1 MKLGIGTTQFGLD
14 YGITNKQGQTQV
26 EEVSK
31 IFKTAE
37 LNCIEV
43 IDTAHLYGNSEAIIG
58 SVLSK
63 DNKFK
68 IITKTITFNKEEIT
82 LEDVNLFEKT
92 FISSLEKLQ
101 TNSIY
106 GLMLHR
112 QQDLFSQNGDLLFK
126 KLIELKNCNKV
137 NKIGVSVYNSE
148 EITQIINNF
157 DIDIIQIPF
166 NIFDQ
171 RLKNDETLKKLKSKN
186 IEVHARSIFLQGVI
200 LMQSE
205 LVNKTFNDSQFDLH
219 FSKFQAF
226 LQDKNINAQDLAI
239 NFVKN
244 IEEIDHFVL
253 GLNNEE
259 QLSSNINSYN
269 QNIDIDLD
277 ELKIFH
283 YNDINIIDP
292 RKWTSKK

>member
-1 MKLGIGTTQFGLD
+1 
-14 YGITNKQGQTQV
+14 
-26 EEVSK
+26 
-31 IFKTAE
+31 
-37 LNCIEV
+37 
-43 IDTAHLYGNSEAIIG
+43 
-58 SVLSK
+58 
-63 DNKFK
+63 
-68 IITKTITFNKEEIT
+68 
-82 LEDVNLFEKT
+82 
-92 FISSLEKLQ
+92 
-101 TNSIY
+101 
-106 GLMLHR
+106 
-112 QQDLFSQNGDLLFK
+112 
-126 KLIELKNCNKV
+126 
-137 NKIGVSVYNSE
+137 
-148 EITQIINNF
+148 
-157 DIDIIQIPF
+157 
-166 NIFDQ
+166 
-171 RLKNDETLKKLKSKN
+171 
-186 IEVHARSIFLQGVI
+186 
-200 LMQSE
+200 MQSE